1 MLLFHIKDLFAPVFV
16 RDGLLDAPHSTP
28 FLVRSA
34 GLIAY
39 LSTSDHSFAPQKM
52 VIIMQR
58 TSKPA
63 WIYRRLFKQLIYF
76 LQKSA

>member
-39 LSTSDHSFAPQKM
+39 SSTSDHSFAPQKM
-52 VIIMQR
+52 VII
-58 TSKPA
+58 
-63 WIYRRLFKQLIYF
+63 
-76 LQKSA
+76 